1 MEEKKSQAPQTAGEE
16 IKEEILEQ
24 DGNPAEESEQ
34 LASESE
40 ERVEMA
46 ESSENESENPE
57 KETAEELTKE
67 DPVGEEAAD
76 ESFEED
82 LNKRSDTTD
91 TNEISE
97 STEEISDTADTNEI
111 SESSEALVEEAA
123 PALAEKDD
131 AVEKTADIPAT
142 SKATI
147 GKTVAKWASTGL
159 VIQSWQLVVAA
170 AVVVAMVVGGVVLG
184 VMLGNSGNSQKPGFD
199 DSPVDYEWV
208 LPEGGYTNDGQ
219 IVLPGYVELTFPA
232 GEQEIEIVLP
242 NPKGNPC
249 YFRYTLLLEDTGE
262 VLYQTTLIPPGKAVL
277 EIKLSRPLAAG
288 EYSLL
293 IAIDSISL
301 ADGRT
306 PMNGGEQKVL
316 LKVR

>member
-1 MEEKKSQAPQTAGEE
+1 MEEKKSHDPQLDGEE

-24 DGNPAEESEQ
+24 DGIPAEESEQ

-40 ERVEMA
+40 EKVEIA
-46 ESSENESENPE
+46 ESSENESKNPE

-97 STEEISDTADTNEI
+97 STEGVSDTADTNEI
-111 SESSEALVEEAA
+111 SESSKALVEEAA

-170 AVVVAMVVGGVVLG
+170 AVVVTMVASGVALG
-184 VMLGNSGNSQKPGFD
+184 VALGNRNASQNSNFN

-208 LPEGGYTNDGQ
+208 LPEGGYTNEDQ
-219 IVLPGYVELTFPA
+219 IVLPGYDQLTFPA
-232 GEQEIEIVLP
+232 GKQEIEIVLP

-262 VLYQTTLIPPGKAVL
+262 ILYQTTLIPPGKAVL
-277 EIKLSRPLAAG
+277 EIKLSRPLPKG
-288 EYSLL
+288 DYSLV
-293 IAIDSISL
+293 IGIDSISL

-306 PMNGGEQKVL
+306 PMNGGEQKIL